1 MLVIPA
7 IDLRGGSCVRLVHG
21 DPSKETVY
29 SSDPVEMARKWVSE
43 GAKRLH
49 LVDLDAALGTGSNL
63 DAVYRIK
70 KTVGCEVEFGG
81 GLRSLDFLKQ
91 VMDKGVD
98 RAIIGT
104 ALFSDS
110 AWVSEGMTLFGA
122 RLMAGVDARDGEV
135 KLKGW
140 KAGSGIKLPEALATV
155 KSMGFREIIFTD
167 ISKDGTLTGPNIEA
181 TRSVMKMTGLAVYA
195 SGGMSSLK
203 DISALKV
210 LEKEGLA
217 GCILGKAL
225 YDGRMTLKDALAA
238 AN

>member
-1 MLVIPA
+1 MLIIPA

-21 DPSKETVY
+21 DPAKETVY
-29 SSDPVEMARKWVSE
+29 SSDPVEMARRWVAD

-49 LVDLDAALGTGSNL
+49 LVDLDAALGSGSNL
-63 DAVYRIK
+63 ETVYRIK
-70 KTVGCEVEFGG
+70 KAVGCEVEFGG

-110 AWVSEGMTLFGA
+110 AWVAEGMKLFGA

-140 KAGSGIKLPEALATV
+140 KAGSGIKLPEALAAV

-238 AN
+238 AK